1 MSDPANYTLWY
12 AQEMKK
18 LIDLIANKA
27 TTEELK
33 PQISEIQRGSEY
45 ATNYPG
51 AIDELLLKLGR
62 NLVDSLQVY
71 LRQMRTRSRTGIPPG
86 GQPTI
91 LTGGGAM
98 DSVEVPTASS
108 KDFSVDELK
117 GALANR
123 KKKAVESKM
132 KGSIDLLKE
141 YEES

>member
-1 MSDPANYTLWY
+1 MSDSVNYTLWY

-18 LIDLIANKA
+18 LIDLIAKKA
-27 TTEELK
+27 STEELK
-33 PQISEIQRGSEY
+33 PQITEIHRGSEY

-51 AIDELLLKLGR
+51 SIDELLLKLGR

-71 LRQMRTRSRTGIPPG
+71 LRQMRTKSKTGIPPG

-91 LTGGGAM
+91 LTGGEAM
-98 DSVEVPTASS
+98 DALEIPTDSNT
-108 KDFSVDELK
+108 DFSVDELK

-141 YEES
+141 YDES